1 MHLMKT
7 NSKLFILFVIERA
20 KGICTFFLKKI
31 HFKPY
36 LERLS
41 FALNK
46 IKQDNF
52 ESVVETSA
60 VIFLG

>member
-20 KGICTFFLKKI
+20 KGICTFFFNLQ
-31 HFKPY
+31 FKPY

-41 FALNK
+41 LALNK